1 MGDQIDYNT
10 EYAEYRRCRTCN
22 RKTNGIEEYIN
33 LRTKKPTKT
42 CTKCRERIRRS
53 LRKKAALSK
62 PLTNRVIIEAFKS
75 FLNQTDT
82 EAYDKILND
91 PANQDLKILK
101 KYRVVEKENDVDKD
115 VDKKKEKEKEK
126 EKA

>member
-1 MGDQIDYNT
+1 
-10 EYAEYRRCRTCN
+10 
-22 RKTNGIEEYIN
+22 
-33 LRTKKPTKT
+33 
-42 CTKCRERIRRS
+42 
-53 LRKKAALSK
+53 
-62 PLTNRVIIEAFKS
+62 LTNRVIIEAFKS